1 MLTYIVRRLL
11 LMVPTLLG
19 VTAVVFFVMA
29 YAPGGFAGLNL
40 GVEGAMKEGD
50 QARRI
55 REYNARRYGIDQPPI
70 VQYGRWLNQVSPIGF
85 MTSGKIT
92 FTEDD
97 FAAASRTLE
106 TSSQA
111 DLVREFGQRRAVTVL
126 ASLAAYHDWSL
137 DRAAQQ
143 LIQALDQPRQGVA
156 IITDIQKLDD
166 KWAASF
172 QKALAGDDP
181 APARALLLEE
191 LNNVLAFRERIHF
204 HRPVFKWPD
213 LGTSL
218 RGRPVTSLLREAVPV
233 TLLLNLLTLPI
244 IYGIAIPVGVLAA
257 RYRGKAFDVSSGMV
271 MLALWSIPTIWIGV
285 LLIGLLANVQF
296 VRWFPTGNLHDLQ
309 AANMSFLPRWGAQGF
324 ERGYLLDTA
333 WHLVLP
339 VICMSTGFAVLS
351 KLMRGS
357 VLDNIASDYVRTARA
372 KGLSD
377 NDVLFRHVF
386 RNSLLP
392 LITVA
397 SGIIPTLIAGSLIIE
412 NIFSLPGMGK
422 LGMEAAFM
430 KDRELVMATT
440 LVAGLIGLMAELL
453 RDVLYAVADPRV
465 SYE

>member
-1 MLTYIVRRLL
+1 
-11 LMVPTLLG
+11 
-19 VTAVVFFVMA
+19 
-29 YAPGGFAGLNL
+29 
-40 GVEGAMKEGD
+40 MKEGD

-85 MTSGKIT
+85 KTSGKIT
-92 FTEDD
+92 FTSEEL
-97 FAAASRTLE
+97 AAASEAL
-106 TSSQA
+106 A
-111 DLVREFGQRRAVTVL
+111 NAPAVKLFEVL
-126 ASLAAYHDWSL
+126 RPRQVVSVATNLAAYHDWPL
-137 DRAAQQ
+137 ADATQRLIAALSDPAAGVQ
-143 LIQALDQPRQGVA
+143 LLR
-156 IITDIQKLDD
+156 DIQEPDEEWMKRFQATLKDD
-166 KWAASF
+166 TKRLVF
-172 QKALAGDDP
+172 
-181 APARALLLEE
+181 APTSLLIE